1 MSNFFVLTFLLS
13 VPAFFLGLVNPKWVA
28 APNRKRSAAIYGGLM
43 AGCFLLVGITAPGP
57 VTKASVTPPLAA
69 IEPPVEISTPEPSPE
84 PVASP
89 DPSPAVEAPTPTPEP
104 SPVAKAAA
112 PTPEVK
118 PSPKPESDSSEAKVK
133 AVNFPSCVNSDCN
146 CSDFTTRAAAQRV
159 LEAFP
164 GDPFK
169 LDRDRDGIA
178 CETLP

>member
-28 APNRKRSAAIYGGLM
+28 APTRKRSAAIYGGLM
-43 AGCFLLVGITAPGP
+43 AGSFLLLGITAPRP
-57 VTKASVTPPLAA
+57 ATTASVTPPLVA
-69 IEPPVEISTPEPSPE
+69 IEPAVEISTPELSAE

-89 DPSPAVEAPTPTPEP
+89 EPSTAVSAPTPTPEP
-104 SPVAKAAA
+104 SAVATAAA
-112 PTPEVK
+112 PTPEPK
-118 PSPKPESDSSEAKVK
+118 PSPKPEPDSSEAKVK

-146 CSDFTTRAAAQRV
+146 CSDFATRAAAQRV
-159 LEAFP
+159 LEAFD

-169 LDRDRDGIA
+169 LDRDKDGIA